1 MLHHKRNR
9 RPHHVMR
16 CDIQGFDNGAKC
28 WPWYPGSNPK
38 GEWEHDGDGTMVK
51 QTGKA
56 MPVQFAEYVSKQ
68 IAAFIK
74 KEEFTSSGQRVIPP
88 NEYVDAAK
96 KWYCQEV
103 GYTKQ
108 KEACGE
114 CWLAKHCSIRVEKYG
129 MPATRT
135 VGQVATAPARS
146 ATEGVARTT
155 KAIAKIHR
163 ADRDAESAKLSANT
177 RPGKGRSNAQEEKT
191 NGNKAP
197 KLGRKSAP
205 RFGGATNP
213 QPLAAIKTTIEEF

>member
-1 MLHHKRNR
+1 MLY
-9 RPHHVMR
+9 
-16 CDIQGFDNGAKC
+16 GAKL
-28 WPWYPGSNPK
+28 NPK

-135 VGQVATAPARS
+135 MGQVATAPARS
-146 ATEGVARTT
+146 TRTRGT
-155 KAIAKIHR
+155 TYHKSHR
-163 ADRDAESAKLSANT
+163 QKHRT
-177 RPGKGRSNAQEEKT
+177 QIRM
-191 NGNKAP
+191 
-197 KLGRKSAP
+197 GRKCKDKVQMNLGPVRVGPMPKRKSPTETRLQNWDANLLP
-205 RFGGATNP
+205 VLGE
-213 QPLAAIKTTIEEF
+213 PLTPSP